1 MIRSELADGVRLLT
15 LDRPEVLN
23 AFNPDQFEL
32 MAERL
37 VEARDDPATKVV
49 VLTGAGRAFSA
60 GADLSDRPA
69 SGRTYRYGFR
79 GLVDVVIDFPK
90 PFIVAVNGL
99 GVGWGATVVGLADT
113 AFMAESARL
122 RCPFSTLGLTA
133 EGAST
138 YTFPRIMGPQA
149 AARFLMGAEWWSSEQ
164 CKADRLVL
172 EVLPDEGFLDRVM
185 DHARSMAKLPLA
197 SLLETKELLVGPH
210 RAAMHAANQA
220 ENEALARLSGGPA
233 NLEAVAAFREKREPN
248 FDR

>member
-1 MIRSELADGVRLLT
+1 MRLLT
-15 LDRPEVLN
+15 LDKPEVLN
-23 AFNPDQFEL
+23 AFNADQFEL
-32 MAERL
+32 MAERM
-37 VEARDDPATKVV
+37 VEAQEDAATKVV

-60 GADLSDRPA
+60 GADLSGRPL

-79 GLVDVVIDFPK
+79 GLVDVAIDFPK
-90 PFIVAVNGL
+90 PFVVAVNGL

-113 AFMAESARL
+113 AFMAKSGRL

-149 AARFLMGAEWWSSEQ
+149 AARILMGAEWWD
-164 CKADRLVL
+164 ADRCKTDGLVL
-172 EVLPDEGFLDRVM
+172 DVFEDAGFLERVM
-185 DHARSMAKLPLA
+185 DYARGLARLPMA

-210 RAAMHAANQA
+210 REAMHAANTA

-233 NLEAVAAFREKREPN
+233 NLEAVAAFREKREAD
-248 FDR
+248 FSTL